1 MFEILFLALSG
12 GQLSVRVCCRGP
24 VSDRGLK
31 FMDCQRIPAACPAKG
46 FVFPLMLTLEG
57 GLEGALTLLS
67 KTVGLSVLG
76 GCTLKADGPTV
87 SEPQLARAEWC

>member
-1 MFEILFLALSG
+1 
-12 GQLSVRVCCRGP
+12 
-24 VSDRGLK
+24 
-31 FMDCQRIPAACPAKG
+31 
-46 FVFPLMLTLEG
+46 MLTLEG

-87 SEPQLARAEWC
+87 SELQLAHAE